1 MKNWLT
7 RMTMPITVAAAAAAT
22 LAGVA
27 GPAAA
32 APPEPNFADPFII
45 QEAFGN
51 DCPGFEV
58 TAQLTGTSKEM
69 VSKDGN
75 RKIQISPATT
85 ITLSAN
91 GKTLT
96 YLITGVTHI
105 QVQPDGSEEV
115 RSTGKNLLI
124 VPNVENQHVEGLF
137 LTTGNVNYARIPGVF
152 AGGEVRLFSGPGQ
165 VVDVCALLE
174 R

>member
-1 MKNWLT
+1 MKNWFT
-7 RMTMPITVAAAAAAT
+7 RISMPITVAAAAA
-22 LAGVA
+22 LAGIG
-27 GPAAA
+27 GPAVA
-32 APPEPNFADPFII
+32 APPTPNFREPFII
-45 QEAFGN
+45 QDFFGN

-58 TAQLTGTSKEM
+58 TAQLTGKSKEI
-69 VSKDGN
+69 VSDDGN

-91 GKTLT
+91 GKTLR
-96 YLITGVTHI
+96 YVITGVTHI

-124 VPNVENQHVEGLF
+124 VPNVEDQHVEGLF
-137 LTTGNVNYARIPGVF
+137 LTTGNVNYARTPS
-152 AGGEVRLFSGPGQ
+152 GGEKRLFSGPGQ
-165 VVDVCALLE
+165 VVDVCAALA

>member
-7 RMTMPITVAAAAAAT
+7 RITIPMTVAAAAAF
-22 LAGVA
+22 AGMA
-27 GPAAA
+27 APAVA
-32 APPEPNFADPFII
+32 APPTPNFEEPFVI
-45 QEAFGN
+45 QDVFGN
-51 DCPGFEV
+51 DCPGFNV
-58 TAQLTGTSKEM
+58 TATLTGKSKEI
-69 VSKDGN
+69 VSNDGN

-124 VPNVENQHVEGLF
+124 VPNVEDEHEEGLF
-137 LTTGNVNYARIPGVF
+137 LTTGNVNYARTPS
-152 AGGEVRLFSGPGQ
+152 GGEERLFSGPGQ
-165 VVDVCALLE
+165 VVDVCELLE
-174 R
+174 